1 MAGIYIHIPFCKQA
15 CFYCDFHFSTNQQ
28 SKAEMVNAINQE
40 LFLRKDYLETEKV
53 ETIYFGGGTPS
64 LLSKDEISDIL
75 STIHE
80 NFQVKDN
87 SEVTLEANPDD
98 LSHKKLEKMYDCGI
112 NRLSIGVQSFDT
124 EVLKSLNRAHNAEEA
139 ASCLIKAQK
148 VGFQNIS
155 IDLIYGIPGRSNDQ
169 WIKDLDQA
177 TFYSPQHISAY
188 GLTIEPHTIFGKWSN
203 EGKFPKLDDDQSAQQ
218 FEIMLDYLRKAGFE
232 QYEISNFSLPGFH
245 SKHNS
250 SYWQQKKYLGVGP
263 SAHSYNG
270 ESRQF
275 NINKNA
281 LYIKRINNGT
291 IPATK
296 ESLSATDQVNEYLMT
311 TLRTKWGSDITE
323 LRKKYDINLIERQ
336 SSYISDLRSR
346 GYLQI
351 KKDHLILTDK
361 GKLLADKIS
370 ADLFV

>member
-218 FEIMLDYLRKAGFE
+218 FEIMLDHLRKAGFE
-232 QYEISNFSLPGFH
+232 QYEISNFSIPGFH